1 MAAGR
6 TPGTDEPTADTLI
19 DGFGALVGRLQLSPE
34 EIHDEA
40 ELPFPK
46 QAIVDALLAAY
57 SLSGRSAHSPAQL
70 QGWLLTLAQF
80 QPGVGDPIRDP
91 AAETARRM
99 TAAHET
105 HSGADPR
112 KLAEDVAEE
121 AAEKRWV
128 IRRARYMGKVD
139 QDRSRLIER
148 LRDVR

>member
-19 DGFGALVGRLQLSPE
+19 DGFGALVGRLRLSPE

-46 QAIVDALLAAY
+46 QAIVDALLEAY
-57 SLSGRSAHSPAQL
+57 SLSGRSSHSPAQL

-99 TAAHET
+99 VAASESR
-105 HSGADPR
+105 SGADPR
-112 KLAEDVAEE
+112 KLADDVAEE
-121 AAEKRWV
+121 AAEKGWV
-128 IRRARYMGKVD
+128 IRGAKFKSKVD

-148 LRDVR
+148 LQDVR